1 MAWNEPGGNR
11 NDNDPWGTGGRRGG
25 NDQGPPD
32 LDEALKKGLDKL
44 NKMLGGKGGNRSGGS
59 SGGGGNSGS
68 GGSGIGL
75 GAVFALGAIIVVGY
89 VLFQSF
95 YTVDEQERAV
105 VLRFGEYHRTE
116 NPGLQFKIPLIEE
129 FTKVRVTNVRT
140 AQSRGQMLTEDEN
153 LVSVDLQV
161 QYRVSNARDY
171 VLNVRDS
178 NQALAFAT
186 DSALRH
192 EVGSSVL
199 DDVLTEG
206 RAVLAINVE
215 QRLQSFLEAYGTG
228 LEIVQVNV
236 ESTQPPAAVQDAF
249 REVQRAR
256 EDEQRF
262 REEAETYRNRV
273 VPEARGRAQRLL
285 EEALAYRDEVVER
298 ARGETARFTELL
310 GVYEMAPE
318 VTRERMYLQA
328 LENVLSNTS
337 KVLIDTESSGNMMYL
352 PLDRLVSGQSSTS
365 SSSSTSGQGNR
376 TEGYSSG
383 GIQQAED
390 IDALTERVMQELR
403 GRQSTNNSSRTGR

>member
-44 NKMLGGKGGNRSGGS
+44 NRMLGGKGGNRSGGS
-59 SGGGGNSGS
+59 GGSGGGK
-68 GGSGIGL
+68 GGGAGL
-75 GAVFALGAIIVVGY
+75 AAVFALGAIIVAGY
-89 VLFQSF
+89 VVFQSF

-116 NPGLQFKIPLIEE
+116 NPGLRFKLPLVESA
-129 FTKVRVTNVRT
+129 TKVRVTNVRN
-140 AQSRGQMLTEDEN
+140 AESEGQMLTEDEN
-153 LVSVDLQV
+153 IVTVDLQV
-161 QYRVSNARDY
+161 QYRVSNAEAY

-199 DDVLTEG
+199 DQVLTEG
-206 RAVLAINVE
+206 RAELAIRVE
-215 QRLQSFLEAYGTG
+215 QRLQDFLADYRTG

-236 ESTQPPAAVQDAF
+236 ESTQPPDAVQEAF

-262 REEAETYRNRV
+262 KEEAETYRNRV
-273 VPEARGRAQRLL
+273 VPEARGRAQRLI
-285 EEALAYRDEVVER
+285 EEANAYRDEVVER

-310 GVYEMAPE
+310 SVYQDAPV
-318 VTRERMYLQA
+318 VTRERMFLQA
-328 LENVLSNTS
+328 MENVYSNTT
-337 KVLIDTESSGNMMYL
+337 KVLVDTASTGNMMYL
-352 PLDRLVSGQSSTS
+352 PLDRMFGGQTGSGRASGRSGSQDSSQREDEQS
-365 SSSSTSGQGNR
+365 
-376 TEGYSSG
+376 
-383 GIQQAED
+383 IQ
-390 IDALTERVMQELR
+390 ALTDRVIDELRNRQEL
-403 GRQSTNNSSRTGR
+403 SNSQRSR